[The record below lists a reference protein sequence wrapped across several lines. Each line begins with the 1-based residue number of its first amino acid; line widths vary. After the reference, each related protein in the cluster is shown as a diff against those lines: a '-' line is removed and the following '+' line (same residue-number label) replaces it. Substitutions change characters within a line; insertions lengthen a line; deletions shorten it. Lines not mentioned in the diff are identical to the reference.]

1 MSVILCNKNIL
12 KPSFGVGH
20 GKPTTH
26 LTPHSLPLFNSLAGD
41 FGFDPLGLG
50 EDGNLLG
57 CMCRQSWFMLA
68 LQCLEYPRGLLLKP
82 LGLVKEIKNA
92 HEWKLKRLR
101 TRDPNM
107 TRADFASRWYD
118 APNTS
123 KRE

>member
-12 KPSFGVGH
+12 KPSFVVGH
-20 GKPTTH
+20 GRK
-26 LTPHSLPLFNSLAGD
+26 S
-41 FGFDPLGLG
+41 
-50 EDGNLLG
+50 LG

-68 LQCLEYPRGLLLKP
+68 LQCLELQEFFLQIYPRGLLLNP
-82 LGLVKEIKNA
+82 IGLVKEIKNA